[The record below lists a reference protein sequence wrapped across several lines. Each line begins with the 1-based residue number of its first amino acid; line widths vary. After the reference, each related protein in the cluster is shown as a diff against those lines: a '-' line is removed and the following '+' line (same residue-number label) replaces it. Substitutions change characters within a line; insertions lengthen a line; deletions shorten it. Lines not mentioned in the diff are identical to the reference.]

1 MAGAEYKQYQANGV
15 SFEQAV
21 HLVRGEFNVN
31 HDVILRQLAPQEVFV
46 QYGPEGSGRDA
57 EDYNLLFHAIKTKNK
72 GCIEL
77 VLEKM
82 LAIQGP
88 DSFKWSN
95 EKGTTALHMAVKEKN
110 IDLVRFLLGENV
122 DPSPR
127 MRRDGWTPLHTAAS
141 RRQTLRIIELL
152 VGFGADVNAK
162 VEGSGWT
169 PLHGA
174 IMEKD
179 KASVE
184 YLIAHKADLNLAAS
198 KRDVA
203 KGAKL
208 TPRELALEIK
218 FEPMSV
224 FDGASEPSPS
234 PEVTPL
240 PPSEDTPL
248 PPSTEE
254 VEKKVAYT
262 EAELEAMIQARLE
275 SQVASQVEKALS
287 AKMAEI
293 MKMNEG
299 SAKKAE
305 TPRKEEKSSEDREVE
320 AAMERMRADEAK
332 DRGQRSS
339 YC

>member
-224 FDGASEPSPS
+224 FDGEPEH
-234 PEVTPL
+234 EVTPL

-248 PPSTEE
+248 PPATEG